1 MCEKYNLPYL
11 QVQMLDLYQDWLNGL
26 KPRALTN
33 WKDGEALDPTAYA
46 QQQRGGHDQT
56 DRLNRALA
64 GAMLN
69 RMNDQAKET
78 LASTRKAA
86 GEAAGGE
93 GFDPAVLTEEELE
106 ELMARR

>member
-1 MCEKYNLPYL
+1 M
-11 QVQMLDLYQDWLNGL
+11 G
-26 KPRALTN
+26 
-33 WKDGEALDPTAYA
+33 GEALDPSAYA
-46 QQQRGGHDQT
+46 RQQRGGHDQT

-78 LASTRKAA
+78 LASTWSSTRST
-86 GEAAGGE
+86 GGGE